1 MRLAVP
7 GRVHHHCGYS
17 YLDARGD
24 AELRWAHQ
32 RRFGHAVG
40 IVLLQRQPR
49 SAVGARAPRRHEDQ
63 GLAALV
69 APDASRLLTSGSPAS
84 SRTLMAPM
92 YTVQRIGPGM
102 RLAVAQISP
111 LTWPYAATWT
121 TAVITSP
128 GNSSHVLCRG

>member
-32 RRFGHAVG
+32 RRFGHAVR

-92 YTVQRIGPGM
+92 YYRAANRAWYAPRRRPNQSSD
-102 RLAVAQISP
+102 LAIRRNLDHCCDHQP
-111 LTWPYAATWT
+111 
-121 TAVITSP
+121 
-128 GNSSHVLCRG
+128 RE